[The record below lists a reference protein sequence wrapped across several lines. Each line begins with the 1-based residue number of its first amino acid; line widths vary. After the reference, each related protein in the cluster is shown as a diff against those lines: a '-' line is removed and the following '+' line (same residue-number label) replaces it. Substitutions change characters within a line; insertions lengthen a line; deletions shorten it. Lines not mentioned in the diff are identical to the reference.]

1 MSSTGGGSVTR
12 WIDELKSGDDAAA
25 QHIWERYFDDMVR
38 LARRRLG
45 ARAGAAEDEED
56 AALSAIHSLCSGIM
70 GDQFPRLDHR
80 NDLWKLL
87 VTITI
92 RKALDQIER
101 QNAAKRGGGRVMDE
115 AHLADRDG
123 SKAVGVL
130 DGFAGSEPP
139 PELPVMVFEEYQ
151 RLHRRLGNDSLR
163 LVLDL
168 SLEGYTREEIAERMG
183 CTVKTVRRKRDH
195 IRTIWLEEEEDRS

>member
-12 WIDELKSGDDAAA
+12 WIGELKSGDDAAA

-70 GDQFPRLDHR
+70 GDRFPRLDHR

-130 DGFAGSEPP
+130 DGPRSCPSWSS
-139 PELPVMVFEEYQ
+139 
-151 RLHRRLGNDSLR
+151 RNTS
-163 LVLDL
+163 
-168 SLEGYTREEIAERMG
+168 G
-183 CTVKTVRRKRDH
+183 CTGGWGT
-195 IRTIWLEEEEDRS
+195 TRSVWSWT

>member
-1 MSSTGGGSVTR
+1 MSSTGEGSITR
-12 WIDELKSGDDAAA
+12 WIGELKSGDDAAA

-70 GDQFPRLDHR
+70 GDRFPRLDHR
-80 NDLWKLL
+80 NDLWRVL
-87 VTITI
+87 VKITI
-92 RKALDQIER
+92 RKVFDQIQRE
-101 QNAAKRGGGRVMDE
+101 NAKKRGGGRVRDE
-115 AHLADRDG
+115 AHLAVQDG
-123 SKAVGVL
+123 SETVVAL
-130 DGFAGSEPP
+130 DGFAGPEPR
-139 PELPVMVFEEYQ
+139 PEPAVMVFEEYQ
-151 RLHRRLGNDSLR
+151 RLRSRLGNDSLR

-183 CTVKTVRRKRDH
+183 CTVKTVGRKRDH
-195 IRTIWLEEEEDRS
+195 IRTIWLEEDRS